1 MEVLLESQ
9 APPQSPI
16 ELTEVNYLETS
27 GTEQVAEN
35 TGGRSIRF
43 NNDIFDGMTRVTDE
57 SSTYY
62 LLGYQPEK
70 APDGEWRKLEVKVAR
85 PGLKVRTRRGY
96 QATPPPTLVASETQ
110 ANLKAGKDAKAPKRP
125 LDPAVMTSGAADALA
140 LRIAPYVLET
150 GPEGLAR
157 VLVVLELDTSRLG
170 LNRTGTRRSG
180 AVDLTILG
188 MSREQGKTFP
198 LDERVRIDL
207 EEKAAGGWMNLS
219 RELRLPPGVA
229 QLRVLARDVSSGLA
243 GTVTA
248 RLEIPSLDRPYLA
261 TPIVTDRMITSGGQG
276 PRLIPVAHRLFRAQG
291 HLFCSYEVIGN
302 YPAQVFASEAAV
314 NDVDLEVI
322 APDRTVYLGNVITNG
337 SSTPGG
343 SNDLKN
349 STETVILNQPALGI
363 YRVRGIVRSVN
374 QGDRQGFSMVANGNI
389 RPVVQ
394 RRRS

>member
-170 LNRTGTRRSG
+170 LNRTGNRRSG

-291 HLFCSYEVIGN
+291 HLFCSYEVIGMTN
-302 YPAQVFASEAAV
+302 ASGEATMKVSGGFTLRRSDGRIVNQSAPTPIATALGGRVTRLFALPLAGMEAGEYELVLDVVDEATGRTLQGREPFVVEAAG
-314 NDVDLEVI
+314 
-322 APDRTVYLGNVITNG
+322 T
-337 SSTPGG
+337 
-343 SNDLKN
+343 
-349 STETVILNQPALGI
+349 
-363 YRVRGIVRSVN
+363 
-374 QGDRQGFSMVANGNI
+374 QG
-389 RPVVQ
+389 
-394 RRRS
+394 